1 MVTFLFIQKLVED
14 FRRRR
19 PCTNQ
24 RQNGSRQAVS
34 DFCVHGYL
42 SGFIDFKSLDMLS
55 LQASGGVFREPVIIP
70 GSFPL

>member
-34 DFCVHGYL
+34 DFAFMDIYQGL
-42 SGFIDFKSLDMLS
+42 SISN
-55 LQASGGVFREPVIIP
+55 PWIC
-70 GSFPL
+70 